1 MNSAASRLADT
12 PSAASD
18 ALPREVEARKTAILK
33 QVFGFDRFRPGQQE
47 VVDAVLAGVPTLA
60 VMPTGAGKSLCY
72 QLPALVV
79 GGLAVVISPL
89 IALMDDQVN
98 ALKLQG
104 VAAEAIHSGKSR
116 EDNVAIWRRVASGE
130 VRLLYLAPERLM
142 TERMLAALERLP
154 LGLVAVDEAH
164 CISQWGHSFRNE
176 YLQLGRLRE
185 IFPGVPLVALT
196 ATADKATQGDIVER
210 LFGGQA
216 RVFVSGFDRP
226 NIFIGLEEK
235 KDPAR
240 QIESY
245 VKARPRVPG
254 IVYRIS
260 RKKVEETAERL
271 VAAGIRALPYHAG
284 LSPEQRA
291 AHQEAFLAEDGIV
304 MVATVAF
311 GMGIDKSNVRYVLH
325 ADAPGSLEAYYQEIG
340 RAGRDGQPSE
350 AHLLYSGGDIATR
363 RRFIDEE
370 QSAPERKLV
379 EARRLDALVGF
390 CEAVTCRRA
399 VLLGYFGERA
409 KACGHCDVC
418 RDPPKVVDASRQA
431 ELVLRIARATG
442 ERYGAAYLAS
452 VVTGQR
458 SDQVCGRGHDRLA
471 DFGAGA
477 DRPATEWRALLRQL
491 VATGA
496 LHADVERFGALNLTD
511 HGKAIL
517 AGTRAFTLRAPS
529 KVKRDRSSRAEAP
542 ELAPAE
548 ASLLAKL
555 KALRRELAAERG
567 VPAYVVFADR
577 TLEEMAV
584 EHPRTRSELA
594 GVKGV
599 GAAKLEAFGTAF
611 LKILKEF
618 S

>member
-1 MNSAASRLADT
+1 MNMMPPSHSLLPAELEASKKRHLA
-12 PSAASD
+12 
-18 ALPREVEARKTAILK
+18 E
-33 QVFGFDRFRPGQQE
+33 VFGFDRFRAGQQE
-47 VVDAVLAGVPTLA
+47 VVDAVLSGAPTLA

-72 QLPALVV
+72 QLPALVL
-79 GGLAVVISPL
+79 GGLALVVSPL

-116 EDNVAIWRRVASGE
+116 EENVAIWRRVAAGE

-142 TERMLAALERLP
+142 TERMLAALSRLP
-154 LGLVAVDEAH
+154 LKLVAVDEAH
-164 CISQWGHSFRNE
+164 CVSQWGHSFRAE
-176 YLQLGRLRE
+176 YLELGRLRD
-185 IFPGVPLVALT
+185 IFPNLPMVALT
-196 ATADKATQGDIVER
+196 ATADKATQTDIVER
-210 LFGGQA
+210 LLGGQA

-226 NIFIGLEEK
+226 NIFIGVEEK
-235 KDPAR
+235 TAPAQ
-240 QIESY
+240 QIESF
-245 VKARPRVPG
+245 VRARPGVSG

-271 VAAGIRALPYHAG
+271 QSLGIRALPYHAG
-284 LSPEQRA
+284 LSPEARA
-291 AHQEAFLAEDGIV
+291 ANQETFLAERGIV

-311 GMGIDKSNVRYVLH
+311 GMGIDKSDVRYVLH
-325 ADAPGSLEAYYQEIG
+325 ADAPGTLEAYYQEIG
-340 RAGRDGQPSE
+340 RAGRDGLPSE
-350 AHLLYSGGDIATR
+350 ALLLYGAGDIATR
-363 RRFIDEE
+363 RRFLDEE
-370 QSAPERKLV
+370 NSSPERKMM
-379 EARRLDALVGF
+379 EARRLDAMVGF

-409 KACGHCDVC
+409 RACGACDVC

-431 ELVLRIARATG
+431 QLALRLARATG
-442 ERYGAAYLAS
+442 ERYGAAYIAS
-452 VVTGQR
+452 LLTGQR
-458 SDQVCGRGHDRLA
+458 TDQVCARGHDRLA

-496 LHADVERFGALNLTD
+496 LHADAAHFGALTLTET
-511 HGKAIL
+511 GQAVL
-517 AGTRAFTLRAPS
+517 AGTRAFTLRAP
-529 KVKRDRSSRAEAP
+529 VKRRREKPGRDSGP
-542 ELAPAE
+542 DLAPAE
-548 ASLLAKL
+548 AALLGKL
-555 KALRRELAAERG
+555 KALRRELAAERN

-599 GAAKLEAFGTAF
+599 GAAKLEAFGAAF

>member
-1 MNSAASRLADT
+1 MNVALS
-12 PSAASD
+12 PSTATSD
-18 ALPREVEARKTAILK
+18 ALPREVEARKKAVLAE
-33 QVFGFDRFRPGQQE
+33 VFGFDGFRPGQQE
-47 VVDAVLAGVPTLA
+47 VVDAILAGVPTLA

-72 QLPALVV
+72 QLPALVI
-79 GGLAVVISPL
+79 GGLTLVISPL

-104 VAAEAIHSGKSR
+104 VAAEAIHSGKPR
-116 EDNVAIWRRVASGE
+116 EENVAIWRRVAAGE
-130 VRLLYLAPERLM
+130 VNLLYLAPERLM
-142 TERMLAALERLP
+142 TDRMLSAMSRLP

-176 YLQLGRLRE
+176 YLGLGRLRE
-185 IFPGVPLVALT
+185 IFPSVPLVALT
-196 ATADKATQGDIVER
+196 ATADKATQADIVER
-210 LFGGQA
+210 LFGGAA

-226 NIFIGLEEK
+226 NIFIGMEEK

-240 QIESY
+240 QIEAY
-245 VKARPRVPG
+245 VKAHPGVPG
-254 IVYRIS
+254 IIYRIS

-271 VAAGIRALPYHAG
+271 VAAGVRALPYHAG
-284 LSPEQRA
+284 LTPEVRA
-291 AHQEAFLAEDGIV
+291 GNQEAFLAEDGIV

-350 AHLLYSGGDIATR
+350 AHLLYSVGDIMTR
-363 RRFIDEE
+363 RRFIEE
-370 QSAPERKLV
+370 ESSTDDRKLV
-379 EARRLDALVGF
+379 ELRRLDAMVGF

-409 KACGHCDVC
+409 RACGACDVC

-431 ELVLRIARATG
+431 ELALRVARTTG

-452 VVTGQR
+452 VLTGQR
-458 SDQVCGRGHDRLA
+458 TDQLCARGHDKLA

-477 DRPATEWRALLRQL
+477 DKPATEWRALLRQL

-496 LHADVERFGALNLTD
+496 LHADPERFGALGLTD
-511 HGKAIL
+511 HGRAIL
-517 AGTRAFTLRAPS
+517 GGTRAFTLRAPS
-529 KVKRDRSSRAEAP
+529 KAPRRDRNSRADAP

-548 ASLLAKL
+548 ASLLGKL

-567 VPAYVVFADR
+567 VPAYVIFADR

-584 EHPRTRSELA
+584 EHPRNRNELA

-599 GAAKLEAFGTAF
+599 GAAKLEAFGAAF

>member
-1 MNSAASRLADT
+1 MNIPVTSSHGILPPHIEEAKRARLA
-12 PSAASD
+12 
-18 ALPREVEARKTAILK
+18 E
-33 QVFGFDRFRPGQQE
+33 VFGFDRFRPGQQE
-47 VVDAVLAGVPTLA
+47 VVDSILAGVPTLA

-72 QLPALVV
+72 QLPALVK
-79 GGLAVVISPL
+79 GGLSIVVSPL

-116 EDNVAIWRRVASGE
+116 EDNVAIWRRVAAGE
-130 VRLLYLAPERLM
+130 VRLLYLAPERLL
-142 TERMLAALERLP
+142 TERMLAALSRFS

-176 YLQLGRLRE
+176 YLGLGRLRE
-185 IFPGVPLVALT
+185 IFPGLPLVAMT
-196 ATADKATQGDIVER
+196 ATADRATRDDIVER

-226 NIFIGLEEK
+226 NIFIAVEDK

-245 VKARPRVPG
+245 VRARPGMAG
-254 IVYRIS
+254 IIYRIS
-260 RKKVEETAERL
+260 RKKVDETAERL
-271 VAAGIRALPYHAG
+271 SASGIRALPYHAG
-284 LSPEQRA
+284 MSAEARA
-291 AHQEAFLAEDGIV
+291 ANQETFLAEDGVV

-311 GMGIDKSNVRYVLH
+311 GMGIDKSDVRYVLH
-325 ADAPGSLEAYYQEIG
+325 ADAPGTLESYYQEIG
-340 RAGRDGQPSE
+340 RAGRDGQPAE
-350 AHLLYSGGDIATR
+350 ALLLYSPSDIATR
-363 RRFIDEE
+363 RRFLDEE
-370 QSAPERKLV
+370 PSPPERKMV
-379 EARRLDALVGF
+379 EARRLDAMVGF

-409 KACGHCDVC
+409 KVCGACDVC
-418 RDPPKVVDASRQA
+418 RDPPKVVDASA
-431 ELVLRIARATG
+431 EAQLVLRLVRATG
-442 ERYGAAYLAS
+442 ERFGAAYLAS

-458 SDQVCGRGHDRLA
+458 TDQICGRGHDKLA
-471 DFGAGA
+471 DFGAGG
-477 DRPATEWRALLRQL
+477 DKPATEWRALLRQL

-496 LHADVERFGALNLTD
+496 LHADPTRFGALTLTEI
-511 HGKAIL
+511 GL
-517 AGTRAFTLRAPS
+517 AVLGGTRAFTLRAP
-529 KVKRDRSSRAEAP
+529 VKRSRERFARSDSGA

-548 ASLLAKL
+548 TALLGKL
-555 KALRRELAAERG
+555 KALRRELAAERN
-567 VPAYVVFADR
+567 VPAYVVFADK

-584 EHPRTRSELA
+584 EHPRTRTELA

-599 GAAKLEAFGTAF
+599 GAAKLEAFGAAF

>member
-1 MNSAASRLADT
+1 MNAPVPSLGLLPPQIEAAKRAQLA
-12 PSAASD
+12 
-18 ALPREVEARKTAILK
+18 E
-33 QVFGFDRFRPGQQE
+33 VFGFDRFRPGQQD
-47 VVDAVLAGVPTLA
+47 VVDSVLAGVPTLA

-72 QLPALVV
+72 QLPALVL
-79 GGLAVVISPL
+79 GGLSIVVSPL

-116 EDNVAIWRRVASGE
+116 EDNVAIWRRVAAGE
-130 VRLLYLAPERLM
+130 VRLLYLAPERLL
-142 TERMLAALERLP
+142 TERMLAALSRLT

-164 CISQWGHSFRNE
+164 CISQWGHSFRGE
-176 YLQLGRLRE
+176 YLGLGRLRE
-185 IFPGVPLVALT
+185 IFPGIPLVALT
-196 ATADKATQGDIVER
+196 ATADKATRDDIVER
-210 LFGGQA
+210 LFGGTA

-226 NIFIGLEEK
+226 NIFIGVEAK

-240 QIESY
+240 QIEGF
-245 VKARPRVPG
+245 VRARAGVSG

-271 VAAGIRALPYHAG
+271 STAGIRALPYHAG
-284 LSPEQRA
+284 LTPEVRA
-291 AHQEAFLAEDGIV
+291 ANQEVFLAEDGIV

-311 GMGIDKSNVRYVLH
+311 GMGIDKSDVRYVLH
-325 ADAPGSLEAYYQEIG
+325 ADAPGTLEAYYQEIG
-340 RAGRDGQPSE
+340 RAGRDGAPAE
-350 AHLLYSGGDIATR
+350 AHLLYSASDIATR
-363 RRFIDEE
+363 RRFLDEE
-370 QSAPERKLV
+370 PSPPERKMV
-379 EARRLDALVGF
+379 EARRLDAMVGF

-409 KACGHCDVC
+409 KACGTCDVC
-418 RDPPKVVDASRQA
+418 RDPPQVVDASRDAQ
-431 ELVLRIARATG
+431 LVLRLVRATG
-442 ERYGAAYLAS
+442 ERYGAAYIAS

-458 SDQVCGRGHDRLA
+458 TDQIAARGHDRLA
-471 DFGAGA
+471 DFGTGA
-477 DRPATEWRALLRQL
+477 DKPATEWRALLRQL

-496 LHADVERFGALNLTD
+496 LHADPERFGALTLTEA
-511 HGKAIL
+511 GVSVL
-517 AGTRAFTLRAPS
+517 GGTRAVTLRAPS
-529 KVKRDRSSRAEAP
+529 RAKRERFARSESGP

-548 ASLLAKL
+548 AALLGKL
-555 KALRRELAAERG
+555 KALRRELAAERN

-584 EHPRTRSELA
+584 EHPRTRTELA
-594 GVKGV
+594 GIKGV

>member
-1 MNSAASRLADT
+1 MNIPVHPAIGLLPPAIEQGKWQKLA
-12 PSAASD
+12 
-18 ALPREVEARKTAILK
+18 E
-33 QVFGFDRFRPGQQE
+33 VFGFDRFRPGQQE

-72 QLPALVV
+72 QLPALVF
-79 GGLAVVISPL
+79 GGLSLVVSPL

-116 EDNVAIWRRVASGE
+116 EENVAIWRRVAAGE
-130 VRLLYLAPERLM
+130 VSLLYLAPERLL
-142 TERMLAALERLP
+142 TERMLAAVARLP
-154 LGLVAVDEAH
+154 LGLIAIDEAH
-164 CISQWGHSFRNE
+164 CISQWGHSFRAE
-176 YLQLGRLRE
+176 YLALGKLRE
-185 IFPGVPLVALT
+185 IFPSIPLVALT
-196 ATADKATQGDIVER
+196 ATADKATRDDIVER

-226 NIFIGLEEK
+226 NIFIGVEEK

-240 QIESY
+240 QIESF
-245 VKARPRVPG
+245 VRAREGVAG

-271 VAAGIRALPYHAG
+271 QAAGVRALPYHAG
-284 LSPEQRA
+284 MSPDARA
-291 AHQEAFLAEDGIV
+291 ANQEVFLAEDGVV

-311 GMGIDKSNVRYVLH
+311 GMGIDKSDVRYVLH
-325 ADAPGSLEAYYQEIG
+325 ADSPGTLEAYYQEIG
-340 RAGRDGQPSE
+340 RAGRDGAPSE
-350 AHLLYSGGDIATR
+350 ALLLYSAGDIATR
-363 RRFIDEE
+363 RRFLDEE
-370 QSAPERKLV
+370 PSPPERKMV
-379 EARRLDALVGF
+379 EARRLDAMVGF

-409 KACGHCDVC
+409 KACGACDVC
-418 RDPPKVVDASRQA
+418 RDPPKVVDASRDAQ
-431 ELVLRIARATG
+431 LVLRLVRASG
-442 ERYGAAYLAS
+442 ERYGAAYIAS
-452 VVTGQR
+452 LVTGQR
-458 SDQVCGRGHDRLA
+458 NDQICGRGHDRLA
-471 DFGAGA
+471 DFGAGG
-477 DRPATEWRALLRQL
+477 DKPATEWRALLRQL

-496 LHADVERFGALNLTD
+496 LNADPTRFGALVLTET
-511 HGKAIL
+511 GL
-517 AGTRAFTLRAPS
+517 AVLGGTRAFTLRAPA
-529 KVKRDRSSRAEAP
+529 KRRREKPGRGESAT

-548 ASLLAKL
+548 SALLGKL

-567 VPAYVVFADR
+567 VPAYVVFADK

-584 EHPRTRSELA
+584 EHPRSRTELA
-594 GVKGV
+594 SVRGV
-599 GAAKLEAFGTAF
+599 GAAKLEAFGAAF